1 MLGSCLKRRSSRSH
15 AVSGNVTAGHLPCQK
30 PKKKKILDFL
40 HSSFR
45 WLKSHRTNR
54 RLWFSR
60 TLQTLLEAYV
70 GPQNVRLPF
79 GEVDGKQPQPW
90 KLIKGAEQAGSKM
103 AVLPVLFVPD
113 EETADNQVH
122 VYEQGTLSSLTW

>member
-1 MLGSCLKRRSSRSH
+1 M
-15 AVSGNVTAGHLPCQK
+15 
-30 PKKKKILDFL
+30 
-40 HSSFR
+40 
-45 WLKSHRTNR
+45 
-54 RLWFSR
+54 
-60 TLQTLLEAYV
+60 EAYV